1 MEGQIVSN
9 SDEDVE
15 SDEDDGVGKELFES
29 AAFASLLRAATGGSH
44 NNTTSP
50 TDFSQL
56 LNDDNP
62 AGLGPPM
69 QSMSSK
75 PMQSNHFAHSHL
87 ISDGDAASNMNE
99 VKNKLHEKVEQVR
112 LNFLH
117 VMHRLGYSPEDGIAA
132 QVLYRLD
139 LVEGIK
145 HGRLASRAL
154 NFENVIK
161 KAVLLEESE
170 TEDIEFSCN
179 ILVIGKSGVGKSE
192 TINSIVGKQTANTN
206 AFQPATSVINEIFGI
221 VDGIKVRF
229 MDTPGLSLSVMDWPL
244 NMKILSSI

>member
-1 MEGQIVSN
+1 MEDQIVSN

-15 SDEDDGVGKELFES
+15 TDEDDGVGKELFDS
-29 AAFASLLRAATGGSH
+29 SAFASLLRAATGASH
-44 NNTTSP
+44 NNTISP

-56 LNDDNP
+56 LNDDHP
-62 AGLGPPM
+62 AGLGHPM
-69 QSMSSK
+69 QSMK
-75 PMQSNHFAHSHL
+75 PIHSNRFAHSHL

-99 VKNKLHEKVEQVR
+99 VENKLHEKVEQVR

-117 VMHRLGYSPEDGIAA
+117 VMHRLGYSPEDGVAA
-132 QVLYRLD
+132 QVLYCLD

-145 HGRLASRAL
+145 HGRLASHAL

-161 KAVLLEESE
+161 KAVQLEESE

-192 TINSIVGKQTANTN
+192 TINSIVGKQAANTN
-206 AFQPATSVINEIFGI
+206 VSSLPH
-221 VDGIKVRF
+221 
-229 MDTPGLSLSVMDWPL
+229 PLSMKLSALLMGSKFVSWTL
-244 NMKILSSI
+244 QGCLCL